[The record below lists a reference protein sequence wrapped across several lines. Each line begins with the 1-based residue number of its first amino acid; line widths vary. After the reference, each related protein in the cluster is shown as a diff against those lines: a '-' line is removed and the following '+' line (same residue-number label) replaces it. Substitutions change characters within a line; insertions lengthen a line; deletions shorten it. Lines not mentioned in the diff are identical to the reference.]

1 MTRMKKSVRVSHAI
15 SEWRFIVI
23 KGIFILFGAVIISRL
38 FSLQIT
44 KHKEYVEVAQR
55 QQGVSVTLLSKRGT
69 IFFQDKNGN
78 HAIAAINKEW
88 PLIAISPQKI
98 KNPERVREL
107 LTAELGIQKDVIER
121 LILKQND
128 PFEIV
133 ARKVD
138 EKKADRIMGA
148 VEKEKIE
155 GIIVSQEFRRYYPGG
170 NLGSAILGF
179 VNFENDRER
188 GQYGIERQY
197 NKELS
202 GEGSIF
208 PQTEKSIVDGLIL
221 LGKKIVKPREY
232 GDSLVL
238 TIDHNVQYNAEKEL
252 KKVVEKWKAASGSF
266 LVLDP
271 MTGKILAMGAF
282 PSFDLNAYSK
292 EKDLSVFKNPII
304 DSQFELGS
312 IMKPLTMASGVEDG
326 VVGPHTTYTDTG
338 EVAIGSFRIKNYDL
352 RAHGVQTMT
361 QVLEKSLNT
370 GAIFVQRL
378 VGKNRFFEY
387 IQKFGFGEK
396 TGIVFPNEAR
406 GNISNL
412 LDKRD
417 SDYATASFGQGISM
431 TPLQIAIVVSAI
443 ANGGNLV
450 EPYLVEKIF
459 DDSGNEII
467 TQPKVL
473 RRVISKETS
482 EIVSRMLVSVVENGF
497 ENHAGV
503 SGYFVAGKT
512 GTAQVPY
519 KDRRGYDP
527 DRAIHSFIGYAPA
540 FKPKFLVFL
549 QLNEPQG
556 IRFASSS
563 LTPTF
568 HAIAKYMLNYYEVP
582 VDIIDKNSKVFQ

>member
-1 MTRMKKSVRVSHAI
+1 MKKLARSSYAI
-15 SEWRFIVI
+15 SEWRFAVI
-23 KGIFILFGAVIISRL
+23 KGIFIFFGAAIMSRL
-38 FSLQIT
+38 FSLQIV
-44 KHKEYVEVAQR
+44 KHKEYVEVAEQ
-55 QQGVSVTLLSKRGT
+55 QQGISMTLSSKRGT
-69 IFFQDKNGN
+69 IFFQDKNGDRT
-78 HAIAAINKEW
+78 IAAINKGW
-88 PLIAISPQKI
+88 SLIAISPQRI
-98 KNPERVREL
+98 KNPERVVEL
-107 LTAELGIQKDVIER
+107 LATELGMKQDAILR
-121 LILKQND
+121 LVSKQND

-138 EKKADRIMGA
+138 DEKVNRIMA
-148 VEKEKIE
+148 SVEKEKIE
-155 GIIVSQEFRRYYPGG
+155 GVIVSQELRRYYPGG

-179 VNFENDRER
+179 VNFENDREH

-202 GEGSIF
+202 GEGSF
-208 PQTEKSIVDGLIL
+208 FSPVEKSIVDGLLL
-221 LGKKIVKPREY
+221 LGKKIVKPREH

-238 TIDHNVQYNAEKEL
+238 TVDHNIQYNAEEEL
-252 KKVVEKWKAASGSF
+252 KKVVQKWKAGSGSF
-266 LVLDP
+266 LILDP

-282 PSFDLNAYSK
+282 PSFDSNTYSK
-292 EKDLSVFKNPII
+292 EKDLSVFKHPII

-312 IMKPLTMASGVEDG
+312 IMKPLTMASGIEEG
-326 VVGPHTTYTDTG
+326 VVGPNTVYTDTG
-338 EVAIGSFRIKNYDL
+338 EVVIGSFRIKNYDL

-370 GAIFVQRL
+370 GAMFVQKL
-378 VGKNRFFEY
+378 ISKDRFFEY

-396 TGIVFPNEAR
+396 TGIIFPNEAR

-412 LDKRD
+412 LNKRD

-431 TPLQIAIVVSAI
+431 TPLQIAIAVSAI
-443 ANGGNLV
+443 ANGGNLM
-450 EPYLVEKIF
+450 EPYLVEKIL

-467 TQPKVL
+467 TEPRVR

-482 EIVSRMLVSVVENGF
+482 EIVSRMLVSAVENGF

-556 IRFASSS
+556 VRFASSS

-582 VDIIDKNSKVFQ
+582 VDITDVNITVPR